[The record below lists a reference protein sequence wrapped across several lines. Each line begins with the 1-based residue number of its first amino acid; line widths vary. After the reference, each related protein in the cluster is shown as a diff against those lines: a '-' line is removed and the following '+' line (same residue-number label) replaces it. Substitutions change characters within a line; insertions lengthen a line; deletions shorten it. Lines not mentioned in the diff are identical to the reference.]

1 MLYQF
6 LMDDVVRKPP
16 KIATTTEEE
25 LEHSPTGTLMSSK
38 SKSAGLSR
46 ARSAPKK
53 QKKMADYPMRKLR
66 QDSVDD
72 DSAPNSPR
80 APESAVTRI
89 GKGAMR
95 RGESRLTM

>member
-6 LMDDVVRKPP
+6 LMDDVVRKQP
-16 KIATTTEEE
+16 KIATTMEEE
-25 LEHSPTGTLMSSK
+25 LVHSPTGRLVSSK

-53 QKKMADYPMRKLR
+53 QKKTLQFPMQKLR
-66 QDSVDD
+66 RESVDD
-72 DSAPNSPR
+72 DSAPNSLR
-80 APESAVTRI
+80 APEFAATRI
-89 GKGAMR
+89 GKGAVS